1 MRKSVGMTMLMRSR
15 LASIAAVD
23 SIVSCIVLSATQAPV
38 KRDIAQ
44 PYRP

>member
-1 MRKSVGMTMLMRSR
+1 M
-15 LASIAAVD
+15 AAVD
-23 SIVSCIVLSATQAPV
+23 SIVSCIVFNATQVPV